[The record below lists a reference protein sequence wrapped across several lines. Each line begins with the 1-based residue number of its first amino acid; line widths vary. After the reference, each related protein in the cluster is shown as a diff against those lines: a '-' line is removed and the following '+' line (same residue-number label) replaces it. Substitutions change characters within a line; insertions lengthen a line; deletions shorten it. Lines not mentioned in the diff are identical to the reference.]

1 VNPGGR
7 HRLTTDWANRDYVV
21 YVNSDGT
28 VTRSKSG
35 EYRVSLGSVA
45 YSVDIGDTFPVGA

>member
-1 VNPGGR
+1 MNPGR

-21 YVNSDGT
+21 YVNSDGS
-28 VTRSKSG
+28 VTRAKSG

-45 YSVDIGDTFPVGA
+45 FRVLIGDTFPVGA